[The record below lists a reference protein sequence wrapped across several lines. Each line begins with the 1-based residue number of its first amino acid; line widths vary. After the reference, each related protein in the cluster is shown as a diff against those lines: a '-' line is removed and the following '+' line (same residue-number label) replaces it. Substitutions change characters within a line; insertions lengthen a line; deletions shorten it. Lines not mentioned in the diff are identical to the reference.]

1 MKKTSFLVVSA
12 LLICGFTT
20 SLKAQEAI
28 TNIFKS
34 GLADLNTV
42 ANSYLRPA
50 GNSLSAGL
58 GSNWY
63 NTADVHKTF
72 GFDLTIGGS
81 VVVAPQS
88 ERTFDI
94 TGLQNLKPTVAG
106 TTQAPTFAGK
116 GSGVEL
122 NLMQPHF
129 LKDGTTVNPLW
140 NNGTGKIV
148 SFTTPKGV
156 SKYIPAP
163 TVQLTIGLPIINDVS
178 IRWMPTVKTSD
189 AKVSFWG
196 LGVKHNF
203 KQWIPGVKM
212 LPFDASV
219 LVAYTKLNA
228 DYYFPAESQ
237 ITPDKLVGGGLGY
250 VADPNYTGNYSTQ
263 SMKINTKAF
272 TTGIVFSKTLLFFTP
287 YIGVGIIKTNF
298 DVVLAGDY
306 PTLGNPVLDKNGSP
320 VLNSN
325 NKPIMQIVNKVDP
338 VKVNGSETM
347 PNATFGFRLKFAVI
361 SFHAQYVAQKYAT
374 ASAGFGIT
382 FR

>member
-1 MKKTSFLVVSA
+1 MKKTSFLVASA
-12 LLICGFTT
+12 LLICGFTS

-63 NTADVHKTF
+63 NTADVHKTW

-163 TVQLTIGLPIINDVS
+163 TVQFTIGLPIINDVS

-196 LGVKHNF
+196 LGLKHNF

-237 ITPDKLVGGGLGY
+237 ITPDKLVGGSLGY
-250 VADPNYTGNYSTQ
+250 IADPNLNNYSTQ

-272 TTGIVFSKTLLFFTP
+272 TTGIVLSKTLLFFTP
-287 YIGVGIIKTNF
+287 YIGAGIVKTNF
-298 DVVLAGDY
+298 DVVLAGNY
-306 PTLGNPVLDKNGSP
+306 PTLGDPVLSGGSY
-320 VLNSN
+320 
-325 NKPIMQIVNKVDP
+325 KMQIKNVADP
-338 VKVNGSETM
+338 VKVTGSETM